1 MVFIIMKKTIKH
13 ISYFKSGS
21 RKIVESQNDGTFRF
35 IYHYE
40 TASGLKSKYKN
51 FTAWELIYHKDI
63 VNNDPVLTMLTG
75 EKIRVFPGGDPSYLP
90 AMVEGTLNKN
100 DRREKLKRKL
110 ERQKK
115 KRSLLERNKKGS
127 KADNANP
134 SDTDEYD
141 NPFYW
146 PGN

>member
-1 MVFIIMKKTIKH
+1 MKKTIKH
-13 ISYFKSGS
+13 ISYFKNGD
-21 RKIVESQNDGTFRF
+21 RKIVESQDDGTFRF

-40 TASGLKSKYKN
+40 TPRGLKSKYKN

-75 EKIRVFPGGDPSYLP
+75 DKIRVFPGGDPNYLP

-100 DRREKLKRKL
+100 DRRERLKRKL
-110 ERQKK
+110 AAQKK
-115 KRSLLERNKKGS
+115 KRSLLERNKKDS
-127 KADNANP
+127 KTNSRDP
-134 SDTDEYD
+134 SDTDEYE

-146 PGN
+146 SGN